1 MAPSNPDVI
10 YVQVQ
15 AILGNTHGQLGVWRT
30 TDGGVTWEQ
39 RSGAIRPDRLFR
51 RPG

>member
-15 AILGNTHGQLGVWRT
+15 AIRLPTALRANHCGT
-30 TDGGVTWEQ
+30 TWQQ
-39 RSGAIRPDRLFR
+39 RSSVLRA
-51 RPG
+51 